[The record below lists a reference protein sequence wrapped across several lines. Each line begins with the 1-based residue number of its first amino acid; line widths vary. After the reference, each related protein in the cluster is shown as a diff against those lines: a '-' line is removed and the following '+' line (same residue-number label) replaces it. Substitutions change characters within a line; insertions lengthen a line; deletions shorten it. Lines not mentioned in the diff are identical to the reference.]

1 VGRPGRRVQLRYNK
15 AVTTV
20 ASLVPSPEHRW
31 PDHPEAPSRLVEVET
46 EVPGVDWLEAEP
58 ATPEEV
64 ARAHDAQLVK
74 SIELV
79 CRTESG
85 YIDYAPTFVTHSSY
99 QDALNAAGA
108 ALGCVRAVWRG
119 EAANGFAII
128 RPPGHHAEPS
138 RSMGF
143 CIFNNVAIA
152 AQDVLASDPGS
163 VLIVDYDAH
172 HGNGTQ
178 ACSWSDERVAYF
190 SSHQEG
196 IYPGSGFIEDA
207 PHARGR
213 IVNLPLPAFAGDVA
227 FALALERLITPLAR
241 RFQPDL
247 ILVSAGF
254 DAHWQDPLTSLGV
267 STQGFRAIS
276 SGLVAL
282 AEELCHGKI
291 VFLLEG
297 GYDPANVADGVA
309 AVFSVLTGSEGGRD
323 SYGPCPRREPA
334 VEERIEHVCAFHGLN
349 PQGAA

>member
-1 VGRPGRRVQLRYNK
+1 
-15 AVTTV
+15 
-20 ASLVPSPEHRW
+20 
-31 PDHPEAPSRLVEVET
+31 VEVDT
-46 EVPGVDWLEAEP
+46 EVPGVDWLEAPP
-58 ATPEEV
+58 ASAEEV
-64 ARAHDAQLVK
+64 ARAHDPQLVQ

-85 YIDYAPTFVTHSSY
+85 YIDYAPTFVTRSSY

-108 ALGCVRAVWRG
+108 ALTCTRAVWRG
-119 EAANGFAII
+119 EAANAFSIA
-128 RPPGHHAEPS
+128 RPPGHHAEPA

-143 CIFNNVAIA
+143 CIFNNVVIA
-152 AQDVLASDPGS
+152 AQDALASGAGR

-213 IVNLPLPAFAGDVA
+213 IVNLPLPAHAGDRA
-227 FALALERLITPLAR
+227 FALALEGLILPLAR
-241 RFQPDL
+241 RFRPHL

-267 STQGFRAIS
+267 STQGFKAIS
-276 SGLVAL
+276 RGLVAL
-282 AEELCHGKI
+282 TDELCKGKI
-291 VFLLEG
+291 VFVLEG
-297 GYDPANVADGVA
+297 GYDPSNVADGIA
-309 AVFSVLTGSEGGRD
+309 AVFSTLTGSEGGRD
-323 SYGPCPRREPA
+323 SYGPSPRREPN
-334 VEERIEHVCAFHGLN
+334 VEERIEQVRKFHDLG
-349 PQGAA
+349 